1 MIQVLPLRLIMVL
14 GNHCPNTVVMCIAIQ
29 VYCFRPMLCLHR
41 HVVFLQRPLQKA
53 NVVPRQKPQT
63 LDSLFAN
70 MKEQRMRV
78 FSTQPSNGPRRNGV
92 GQPRVPWAR
101 NRFYN

>member
-1 MIQVLPLRLIMVL
+1 MVSIP
-14 GNHCPNTVVMCIAIQ
+14 HCISVV
-29 VYCFRPMLCLHR
+29 
-41 HVVFLQRPLQKA
+41 VVFEPKQAGSSTVQKVAANGGGFPVKKQPQQA
-53 NVVPRQKPQT
+53 NVAPKQKPQT

-78 FSTQPSNGPRRNGV
+78 LSQQNNGARRNGG

-101 NRFYN
+101 NRVRN

>member
-1 MIQVLPLRLIMVL
+1 MPSISWSVLFQVPWLYRPPIFVCYWCRA
-14 GNHCPNTVVMCIAIQ
+14 GSSTV
-29 VYCFRPMLCLHR
+29 
-41 HVVFLQRPLQKA
+41 QKVAA
-53 NVVPRQKPQT
+53 NGGGFAVKKQPQQANAAAPKQKPQT

-78 FSTQPSNGPRRNGV
+78 LSQQTNGTRRNGG

-101 NRFYN
+101 NRVPN

>member
-1 MIQVLPLRLIMVL
+1 MVIYADL
-14 GNHCPNTVVMCIAIQ
+14 YLSK
-29 VYCFRPMLCLHR
+29 YCCLMLL
-41 HVVFLQRPLQKA
+41 LLDMQKQFQQTNNA
-53 NVVPRQKPQT
+53 VSKQKSQT

-78 FSTQPSNGPRRNGV
+78 FSQHNNNNVPRRSGG

-101 NRFYN
+101 NLLRN